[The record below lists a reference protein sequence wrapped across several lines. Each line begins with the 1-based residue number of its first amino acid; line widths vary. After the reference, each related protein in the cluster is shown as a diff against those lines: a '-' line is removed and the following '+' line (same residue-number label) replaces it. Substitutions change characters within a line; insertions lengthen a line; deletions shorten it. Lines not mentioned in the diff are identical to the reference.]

1 GLSQNHTITQSGPV
15 PALFFRFG
23 KELQSKEAYQAL
35 LDTRYFELFGPY
47 PDDDRDGKEEMVTLL
62 YRPEV
67 SGFDGFRVRADI
79 VHLHTHARVGPKAGG
94 HGELEAVLLF
104 KNKRKIELSVDE
116 LTAFEACFQ
125 PLPD

>member
-1 GLSQNHTITQSGPV
+1 
-15 PALFFRFG
+15 
-23 KELQSKEAYQAL
+23 
-35 LDTRYFELFGPY
+35 
-47 PDDDRDGKEEMVTLL
+47 
-62 YRPEV
+62 V

-125 PLPD
+125 PLPDGPLAFVNACDFASAAYGSLTFSSVLLQKANYRTVIG